1 MFAYAMSTSQY
12 LEECRAIRKLVD
24 SGSIEGCCSSERYL
38 LDGNDNHAKVVVE
51 AEENGMPQRIACKIF
66 FATQFEAIRT
76 VRDAYAFVLSLSVS
90 SAQDM
95 HGGKSG
101 ACG

>member
-1 MFAYAMSTSQY
+1 MPRDPQACGRR
-12 LEECRAIRKLVD
+12 EHR
-24 SGSIEGCCSSERYL
+24 CCPSERYL
-38 LDGNDNHAKVVVE
+38 LDGNDNHVKVVVE
-51 AEENGMPQRIACKIF
+51 AEENGVPQRIACKIF

-101 ACG
+101 ARGWGE

>member
-1 MFAYAMSTSQY
+1 MMERKKANT
-12 LEECRAIRKLVD
+12 LEE
-24 SGSIEGCCSSERYL
+24 L
-38 LDGNDNHAKVVVE
+38 LKDCPQNIAVLKMFTKTWTVVNDPSYE
-51 AEENGMPQRIACKIF
+51 RIACKIF